1 MGTSARDRLVSWGGP
16 GTRVTRLEL
25 FYDLVFVF
33 AFLNVTTLTSADLT
47 IRRLVEAMFVLALL
61 WWSWTGFAAVG
72 NILRADQGIMPLVGF
87 AIMAAIFGLALTT
100 AVAFRDEPGG
110 LYGPWVFSLAY
121 LFTWVV
127 KVAALWSSIGRG
139 GAPRARSMLLTV
151 PTMIGAVIIVIAA
164 TVPQRVV
171 PDSAVQNVRLGLW
184 AVALLVAF
192 AVGLVLPRTE
202 WRLRS
207 VGHWAERHAL
217 IVLVALG
224 ESVIALGIG
233 STSRAG
239 RPITIPV
246 IAAAFFGIAIIAALW
261 WLYFDV
267 LAFAVEQVLHGV
279 RGRGRIPMARDVYT
293 YLHLPLIV
301 GIILFA
307 LGLKEIL
314 AGVIKDPDSAS
325 RDELAG
331 LALLVLYGGVIL
343 YLLAL
348 IAIQL
353 RVFRRLDRVLTG
365 AVVLLVLLMPA
376 GYALPVLTTLILL
389 TVAVVAVVLVQL
401 RATAQVRRRVRET
414 AMDEQTAMEAEANS
428 WRRHHF

>member
-1 MGTSARDRLVSWGGP
+1 MGTSVRNRLVSWGGP

-33 AFLNVTTLTSADLT
+33 AFLNVTTLTAADLNA
-47 IRRLVEAMFVLALL
+47 RHLVEAMFVLALL
-61 WWSWTGFAAVG
+61 WWCWTGFAAVG
-72 NILRADQGIMPLVGF
+72 NILRADQGVMPLVGF
-87 AIMAAIFGLALTT
+87 SIMAAIFVLALTT

-121 LFTWVV
+121 LATWVV
-127 KVAALWSSIGRG
+127 KVVALWSTAGWSR
-139 GAPRARSMLLTV
+139 APRARSLLLTA
-151 PTMIGAVIIVIAA
+151 PTMGGALVIVIAA

-171 PDSAVQNVRLGLW
+171 PDAAVENVRIGLW
-184 AVALLVAF
+184 TVALAMEYG
-192 AVGLVLPRTE
+192 VGLLLPRTG

-233 STSRAG
+233 TTSRAG
-239 RPITIPV
+239 RPIGIPV
-246 IAAAFFGIAIIAALW
+246 IAAAVFGIAIIAALW

-279 RGRGRIPMARDVYT
+279 RGRARIPMARDVYT

-307 LGLKEIL
+307 LGLKELL
-314 AGVIKDPDSAS
+314 AGVIKDPSSAA
-325 RDELAG
+325 RDELNG
-331 LALLVLYGGVIL
+331 LVLLVLYGGVIL

-348 IAIQL
+348 VAIQL
-353 RVFRRLDRVLTG
+353 RVFRRLDRVLTT
-365 AVVLLVLLMPA
+365 AAVLLVLLIPA
-376 GYALPVLTTLILL
+376 AYRLPVLTTLGLL
-389 TVAVVAVVLVQL
+389 TAAVVVVVLVQL

-414 AMDEQTAMEAEANS
+414 AMDEQTALEAEANS